1 VLSWDAE
8 LEVAKK
14 EIAELEERISI
25 LSEELQSAQGATDSA
40 RVRRILTVREQHLKR
55 ARIHARFIEYKIAQG
70 CREPKP
76 FPYTELATICFG
88 AAVKRT
94 VRAETAD
101 TLKAL
106 GSSFAAKGFELR
118 TANREPRAAALAPA
132 GHGPKLVT

>member
-25 LSEELQSAQGATDSA
+25 LREELQAAQEATTSA
-40 RVRRILTVREQHLKR
+40 RVQRILAVREQHLQR
-55 ARIHARFIEYKIAQG
+55 AKVHARFLEHKIAQG

-106 GSSFAAKGFELR
+106 GSSFAAKGFEFR
-118 TANREPRAAALAPA
+118 TANREPRPTAPAPA
-132 GHGPKLVT
+132 GHGPKPVT